1 MQPADRKF
9 PKAGKQEFD
18 SIEISMQRQTGM
30 RLLVVNCIVLLF
42 SNLPAQP
49 LTLSLDEMFRLADQ
63 HSKSIRLHDL
73 AIREAEQGVRI
84 AKNDRL
90 PSIQAQLD
98 LNYIGDGVMTDRNFS
113 NGIHADMPHFGNTFV
128 LKASQVIYA
137 GGAINRNI
145 NRSKLQQKEAELEY
159 VRNRQDIRFMLTGYY
174 LDLFQLNNQKRVY
187 ENNIAQ
193 TQLLVKDMR
202 ASYRQGTALKSDITR
217 YELQLQSLELQLTS
231 VKDKIDVLSHRLAT
245 TIGLEPDVAI
255 QPDTTELF
263 RLTVEKRDEA
273 EWIREIPLTPSVRL
287 ADIKIEQ
294 EKNRIELLRAEKRPR
309 ISLHAANDLNGPIL
323 IEVPPL
329 NNNFSYWYAGVGI
342 SYNLDAL
349 FKNGKKLKQARL
361 SALKMEEARKLAVEE
376 TGNSIHEAYV
386 NLNEAYIRLRT
397 QKKSV
402 QLAHE
407 NFNIVRQRYVNG
419 LALITDMLD
428 ASNTQLDME
437 LQLANYQI
445 GILYQYYLLKKLT
458 GNL

>member
-1 MQPADRKF
+1 
-9 PKAGKQEFD
+9 
-18 SIEISMQRQTGM
+18 
-30 RLLVVNCIVLLF
+30 
-42 SNLPAQP
+42 
-49 LTLSLDEMFRLADQ
+49 MFRLADQ

-294 EKNRIELLRAEKRPR
+294 EKTGL
-309 ISLHAANDLNGPIL
+309 
-323 IEVPPL
+323 
-329 NNNFSYWYAGVGI
+329 NFSVPRNGHASACTPPMI
-342 SYNLDAL
+342 S
-349 FKNGKKLKQARL
+349 
-361 SALKMEEARKLAVEE
+361 
-376 TGNSIHEAYV
+376 
-386 NLNEAYIRLRT
+386 
-397 QKKSV
+397 
-402 QLAHE
+402 
-407 NFNIVRQRYVNG
+407 
-419 LALITDMLD
+419 TDR
-428 ASNTQLDME
+428 S
-437 LQLANYQI
+437 
-445 GILYQYYLLKKLT
+445 
-458 GNL
+458 

>member
-9 PKAGKQEFD
+9 PKAGKQVFD

-98 LNYIGDGVMTDRNFS
+98 LNYIGDGVMTGRNFS

-174 LDLFQLNNQKRVY
+174 LDLFQLNNQ
-187 ENNIAQ
+187 
-193 TQLLVKDMR
+193 
-202 ASYRQGTALKSDITR
+202 
-217 YELQLQSLELQLTS
+217 
-231 VKDKIDVLSHRLAT
+231 
-245 TIGLEPDVAI
+245 
-255 QPDTTELF
+255 
-263 RLTVEKRDEA
+263 
-273 EWIREIPLTPSVRL
+273 
-287 ADIKIEQ
+287 
-294 EKNRIELLRAEKRPR
+294 
-309 ISLHAANDLNGPIL
+309 
-323 IEVPPL
+323 
-329 NNNFSYWYAGVGI
+329 
-342 SYNLDAL
+342 
-349 FKNGKKLKQARL
+349 
-361 SALKMEEARKLAVEE
+361 
-376 TGNSIHEAYV
+376 
-386 NLNEAYIRLRT
+386 
-397 QKKSV
+397 
-402 QLAHE
+402 
-407 NFNIVRQRYVNG
+407 
-419 LALITDMLD
+419 
-428 ASNTQLDME
+428 
-437 LQLANYQI
+437 
-445 GILYQYYLLKKLT
+445 
-458 GNL
+458 

>member
-1 MQPADRKF
+1 MNKLALLIASFVTMLCPQGLCA
-9 PKAGKQEFD
+9 QEN
-18 SIEISMQRQTGM
+18 SRQ
-30 RLLVVNCIVLLF
+30 V
-42 SNLPAQP
+42 
-49 LTLSLDEMFRLADQ
+49 LTLDQLFALADQ
-63 HSKSIRLHDL
+63 NSKSLRPATT
-73 AIREAEQGVRI
+73 AINESEQAIKVAR
-84 AKNDRL
+84 
-90 PSIQAQLD
+90 QAQLPDINASISASFLGNGCLIERD
-98 LNYIGDGVMTDRNFS
+98 LSSGIKAPIPHWGNNF
-113 NGIHADMPHFGNTFV
+113 ALEV
-128 LKASQVIYA
+128 SQVIYA

-287 ADIKIEQ
+287 ADVKIEQ

-445 GILYQYYLLKKLT
+445 GLR
-458 GNL
+458 